1 VLVQVTR
8 NKLRSWAGTLM
19 PGYKKLIAARQRIAD
34 LEAELQ
40 VAWNRFGAEH
50 ERANAAAA
58 DGRHAWNLVGS
69 TQQRVDELF
78 ADGRHAWNLVGS
90 TQQRVDELF
99 AENQRL
105 WGENA
110 RLLAGASAQSVS
122 PHTAIGMEVAL
133 QGLKDRGF
141 APHLV
146 VDAGAA
152 VGAWTADAAR
162 IWPEGRFAMVEA
174 LEERR
179 EQLEQLRTDSG
190 VAMDIFICGLADKD
204 GELQMG
210 VSKFLFDSSFAYKC
224 ASTRA
229 VPVVT
234 LDNLMERNGLGA
246 PDFIKIDVQGFEL
259 NVLQGSERSL
269 STCAVVLV
277 ECNFRRFSPAMPT
290 VTEVTTWM
298 DQRGYMPYEIVEVL
312 RRPLDGA
319 MGQCDIMFVRK
330 DHELVANNSWA

>member
-1 VLVQVTR
+1 
-8 NKLRSWAGTLM
+8 
-19 PGYKKLIAARQRIAD
+19 
-34 LEAELQ
+34 
-40 VAWNRFGAEH
+40 
-50 ERANAAAA
+50 
-58 DGRHAWNLVGS
+58 
-69 TQQRVDELF
+69 
-78 ADGRHAWNLVGS
+78 
-90 TQQRVDELF
+90 
-99 AENQRL
+99 
-105 WGENA
+105 
-110 RLLAGASAQSVS
+110 
-122 PHTAIGMEVAL
+122 
-133 QGLKDRGF
+133 
-141 APHLV
+141 
-146 VDAGAA
+146 
-152 VGAWTADAAR
+152 
-162 IWPEGRFAMVEA
+162 
-174 LEERR
+174 
-179 EQLEQLRTDSG
+179 